1 MKCKR
6 TWIVPVVWLAVLACM
21 VVCFGA
27 GAASGPGQAPDQGVP
42 PLSQRPLDAR
52 ALGEAAINRLTLK
65 IDFHEVDAGMQGRE
79 RVDFVLTPAL
89 LVQEAISDGVLLTY
103 PVE

>member
-27 GAASGPGQAPDQGVP
+27 GAVNAPGQGYSAEY
-42 PLSQRPLDAR
+42 QRLMSTKDPR
-52 ALGEAAINRLTLK
+52 EAGIIRRSLK
-65 IDFHEVDAGMQGRE
+65 IDFHEVDAGMQARE
-79 RVDFVLTPAL
+79 RVDFMLTPAL
-89 LVQEAISDGVLLTY
+89 LVQEAISDGVILTY
-103 PVE
+103 HVE